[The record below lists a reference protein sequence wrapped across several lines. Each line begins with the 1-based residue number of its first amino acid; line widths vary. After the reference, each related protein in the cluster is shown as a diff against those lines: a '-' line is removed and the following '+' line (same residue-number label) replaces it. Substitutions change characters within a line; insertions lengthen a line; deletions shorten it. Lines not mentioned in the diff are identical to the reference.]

1 MCQRE
6 GGSVC
11 HIAIFNVFL
20 LFFRSL
26 SSSMTNGKKE
36 DVEVVVQGLFV
47 I

>member
-11 HIAIFNVFL
+11 HITIFNFFL

-26 SSSMTNGKKE
+26 SSFMMSGKKE
-36 DVEVVVQGLFV
+36 DVEVVIKGLFV